1 MSNPYNNNLLNFL
14 LRFKNPDHFGDVAI
28 SESVKFDGAS
38 FVVAQDNDR
47 LGRDVS
53 FMNDSISLFF
63 YKGTYDTET
72 NPQMLPNG
80 TIVNNL
86 TQGFEY
92 LIEAYRSKGFESE
105 VEYVITKDGLEF
117 ITGVLDF
124 YGCDT
129 DDFTFFSCKVVQD
142 TQRQIVNRRDDV
154 VVNMF
159 NDEDLDGNYIE
170 PIQTHNILLKAKP
183 ITQISKYNS
192 YSELDNYRFFAED
205 VSGDEAYYYFNI
217 CNGITQG
224 DIDNSLSFLD
234 NVKVDLS
241 DDEGYLGSF
250 FPYIEAQEQLSN
262 INIQIKDVNLRQN
275 IDTDNG
281 GDGFIETS
289 LKIVWGET
297 LATSVGDYIV
307 FSELRTD
314 ADGFFEYQNNEINVN
329 IPTLEAGH
337 GIWIYFRTKIVQSS
351 DNPFDNPRIEAFT
364 TLKPFTIDIIATS
377 TAIDSVIKGVRYID
391 AIKQNVKS
399 ISGLDVE
406 APVFDVGGK
415 YYDQML
421 FSGNLIKGRDD
432 VAFSLEFKDLMDSIK
447 EVNADYQILKDK
459 IYLGQ
464 YLDFYAN
471 KEIAFLDSYP
481 DESYSET
488 FNDRFTINTFEYSY
502 KKFEQDDDED
512 NTIDAVH
519 TDTQWLLPNKQVED
533 TYKVEV
539 VQIRDPY
546 KIEKTRKEAIKDTTS
561 TNNDDDIFLIDVV
574 SLAPNSKGGFTKR
587 LTHYINNDGN
597 LQMLNDG
604 SFSWNTLGFGVGD
617 SISVLNTSNGGT
629 RQVLELSDNI
639 ITLQGGNESI
649 NSALTQIE
657 YYFSNVLYTNR
668 TNEGFAEINNL
679 INSTNFSNLK
689 YTIKRNLKE
698 FYNMLATSCRYHLD
712 KTIKN
717 TYFKD
722 NGDLETRLNTETE
735 LTIEDETILVT
746 DLGVGRLTDKL
757 IKVKLVAS
765 YENAVS
771 ILNALNT
778 INADGSIGGFIRT
791 KASNGKV
798 IKGYVKDIDY
808 EPASETF
815 VATFEERN
823 DGDYLTITSSDGNII
838 INEVGYD
845 IDTDLEWFEINDG
858 YLRLFDNDNRPIIN
872 PIYYDKVLVNGV
884 SSNNSTELSEKLILL

>member
-14 LRFKNPDHFGDVAI
+14 LRFKNPDHFGDVAV

-38 FVVAQDNDR
+38 FVVAQGDDR

-105 VEYVITKDGLEF
+105 VEYIITKDGLEF

-129 DDFTFFSCKVVQD
+129 DDLTYFSCKVVQD
-142 TQRQIVNRRDDV
+142 TQRQIINRRDDV
-154 VVNMF
+154 VVNVF
-159 NDEDLDGNYIE
+159 SDEDLDGNYIE
-170 PIQTHNILLKAKP
+170 PIQSHNILLKAKP
-183 ITQISKYNS
+183 ITQVSKWYLPSLDLVIGDVANAINAITESNIENTLSYLPTNS
-192 YSELDNYRFFAED
+192 ET
-205 VSGDEAYYYFNI
+205 
-217 CNGITQG
+217 NGQI
-224 DIDNSLSFLD
+224 F
-234 NVKVDLS
+234 K
-241 DDEGYLGSF
+241 
-250 FPYIEAQEQLSN
+250 YIEAVEDLTNITIDFSN
-262 INIQIKDVNLRQN
+262 ISVVFNTFGGSGGSGSLLYRIADSDDYFDSLPVLVASTTSDFEGLNTSVN
-275 IDTDNG
+275 ID
-281 GDGFIETS
+281 FIPS
-289 LKIVWGET
+289 GYT
-297 LATSVGDYIV
+297 LYIYFINSSVGAV
-307 FSELRTD
+307 KNTLFKS
-314 ADGFFEYQNNEINVN
+314 GEIE
-329 IPTLEAGH
+329 IT
-337 GIWIYFRTKIVQSS
+337 
-351 DNPFDNPRIEAFT
+351 
-364 TLKPFTIDIIATS
+364 ATS

-406 APVFDVGGK
+406 APIFDVGGK

-432 VAFSLEFKDLMDSIK
+432 LAFSLEFKDLMDSIK

-459 IYLGQ
+459 VYLGQ
-464 YLDFYAN
+464 YLDFYPN
-471 KEIAFLDSYP
+471 KEIAFLDSHP

-488 FNDRFTINTFEYSY
+488 FNSRFTINTFEYAY

-533 TYKVEV
+533 TYKVDV
-539 VQIRDPY
+539 IQIRDPY

-561 TNNDDDIFLIDVV
+561 TSDDDDMFLIDIV

-597 LQMLNDG
+597 LQLLNDG

-629 RQVLELSDNI
+629 RQVLELTDNI

-649 NSALTQIE
+649 NTALTQIE

-689 YTIKRNLKE
+689 YTIKRNIKE
-698 FYNMLATSCRYHLD
+698 FYNYLATASRYHLD

-722 NGDLETRLNTETE
+722 NGELETRLNTETN
-735 LTIEDETILVT
+735 LTIEKEAINVA
-746 DLGVGRLTDKL
+746 DLGTGRLTDKL
-757 IKVKLVAS
+757 ISTKLVVD
-765 YENAVS
+765 YETALG
-771 ILNALNT
+771 ILNSINT

-791 KASNGKV
+791 IASSGKV
-798 IKGYVKDIDY
+798 VKGYVKDIDY
-808 EPASETF
+808 EPASET
-815 VATFEERN
+815 ATVTLEERN
-823 DGDYLTITSSDGNII
+823 ESDFLTIDTDGSNII

-845 IDTDLEWFEINDG
+845 IDTDLEWFEINNG
-858 YLRLFDNDNRPIIN
+858 YLRLFDNENRPIIN